1 MTANVRCCENQ
12 GFGERFGSQNIP
24 EEKHNKNENGFF
36 LEIGIQLFPFF
47 KTVFLI
53 FLWLVFYTVYE
64 RCDHTCLPGKR
75 SVETVDGFADLQT
88 CSLIAWSDSGINT

>member
-1 MTANVRCCENQ
+1 MFVAVKIKGSVRDLVHKISRKRNTI
-12 GFGERFGSQNIP
+12 RM
-24 EEKHNKNENGFF
+24 KMDFF